1 MWKNYITDSITPQ
14 DQVIFYKFL
23 REISNSG
30 SLEARISSL
39 KDITDFFVNV
49 ICDEKNNFQLL
60 PIEGMQAI
68 ESLLLHVNIHL
79 NLIVET
85 NRVQFEKYNQI
96 GPAPPPGRAACWE
109 ITHEEKVEFKVKAPP
124 SQIKGLPQLWKI
136 ALEAKCEDVTSRAIE
151 LLNMLYTKLGEELEA
166 QIAEISSNFVETAIE
181 KLRIF
186 YASIIKDNINRSREI
201 VKLVRLIEEMLDES
215 ERRGNGGISP
225 LRCLHKGVPMKVEV
239 INYMANTAF
248 NSVSNDKFPL
258 IIHSNITYWQLKMLI
273 AKKLQVEPEIVCIF
287 IKPF

>member
-1 MWKNYITDSITPQ
+1 MWKNYITESITPQ

-30 SLEARISSL
+30 SLVNRISSL
-39 KDITDFFVNV
+39 NDITDFFVTV
-49 ICDEKNNFQLL
+49 ICDENNNFQLL

-68 ESLLLHVNIHL
+68 ESLLLHVNVHL
-79 NLIVET
+79 NLIAEIS
-85 NRVQFEKYNQI
+85 RVQFEKYNQI
-96 GPAPPPGRAACWE
+96 GPAPHPGRAADWE

-151 LLNMLYTKLGEELEA
+151 LLNMLYTKLGDELES
-166 QIAEISSNFVETAIE
+166 QIAEISSNFVETAVE

-186 YASIIKDNINRSREI
+186 YASIIKDKVNRSREI

-215 ERRGNGGISP
+215 ERKGNGGISP
-225 LRCLHKGVPMKVEV
+225 LRCFHKGVPMKIDVT
-239 INYMANTAF
+239 NYMN
-248 NSVSNDKFPL
+248 NSALNSFSNDKFPL
-258 IIHSNITYWQLKMLI
+258 IIHSNLTFWQLKMLI
-273 AKKLQVEPEIVCIF
+273 GKKLQVEPEFV
-287 IKPF
+287 